1 MSNLVKFSGSNL
13 PPVSS
18 LVATLRSMDVGA
30 TAGGNV
36 GSVILKM
43 DKTGHWCFG
52 SDQTEIETDSTWAV
66 NPYSFVH
73 GYIAW
78 GDGAVLGEKLVPIT
92 WPLPE
97 LPPAPSGAAKGW
109 EQQVGMGVKCLTG
122 ADEGVDARFTTTSV
136 GGKKFVQA
144 LAVLIATQV
153 EADQT
158 KPVPVILLKKDH
170 YQHKSYG
177 RIFTPAFELVKF
189 ISMTG
194 GGDDSDAPEEAP
206 AVTARRRRT
215 M

>member
-1 MSNLVKFSGSNL
+1 
-13 PPVSS
+13 
-18 LVATLRSMDVGA
+18 MDVGA
-30 TAGGNV
+30 TAGGN
-36 GSVILKM
+36 GAVILKM

-92 WPLPE
+92 QPLPE
-97 LPPAPSGAAKGW
+97 LSPAPSGATKGW